1 MFDFLGPVSHSP
13 EHRDQ
18 IYITFHSV
26 NLLSSAAIWGEVR
39 MISMFLSVI
48 FLKTSLSGHFSKK
61 KFLVLPYSK

>member
-26 NLLSSAAIWGEVR
+26 NLLSSAAIWGV
-39 MISMFLSVI
+39 
-48 FLKTSLSGHFSKK
+48 
-61 KFLVLPYSK
+61 VLG